1 MMFWLGLYAVAAFGL
16 LGGMAIGLWIWL
28 GGAK

>member
-16 LGGMAIGLWIWL
+16 IGAAAIGLWIWL
-28 GGAK
+28 GGR